1 VRGDGY
7 FLGSAMAAYLPIAV
21 IYNFFVGQL
30 VAGFIA
36 SAVK

>member
-1 VRGDGY
+1 VRADGY
-7 FLGSAMAAYLPIAV
+7 FWGSTMAACLPIAV